1 MQQEQERKGIQIAK
15 EEIKLPLFTE
25 GIITYVESLK
35 EPAKKKKKNPTT
47 NKWAWPS
54 HIIQVPYFKN
64 QLYFTYQQQTAKSQ
78 KFKKQCHS

>member
-35 EPAKKKKKNPTT
+35 EPAKKKKKSYN
-47 NKWAWPS
+47 
-54 HIIQVPYFKN
+54 
-64 QLYFTYQQQTAKSQ
+64 
-78 KFKKQCHS
+78 